1 MTSVIGCFSVVNG
14 LNNWC
19 LMSLF
24 TVHDL
29 QSFGLDNV
37 SDKPSLS
44 PSPSLPHTHNNMC
57 CDGKTT
63 VFKGLWCKYFQSLLS
78 ILANANASCMEISFV
93 LSCRYSCRCLC
104 TYLALAFHWTK
115 ILNMCHNLTGGLCLD
130 RRGLVLVVLII
141 CNVFFFRTYNQ
152 CILTSTLCWLLCVCV
167 CVYGPSDKHDPPD
180 KTPVLW

>member
-1 MTSVIGCFSVVNG
+1 
-14 LNNWC
+14 
-19 LMSLF
+19 MSLF

-37 SDKPSLS
+37 SDKLSLS
-44 PSPSLPHTHNNMC
+44 HPPSLPHTHNNMC

-63 VFKGLWCKYFQSLLS
+63 VFKGLWCKYFHSLLS

-104 TYLALAFHWTK
+104 TYLSLAFHWTK

-152 CILTSTLCWLLCVCV
+152 FILTSTLC
-167 CVYGPSDKHDPPD
+167 
-180 KTPVLW
+180 